1 MINTLR
7 VSLFLLIGLFIF
19 SSCGKGIEPSAPV
32 QENSEPGISGTI
44 NFTGD
49 WPGDITITL
58 LVLFK
63 EPLIDSTDFNITNFA
78 YISNPI
84 PSGISSFTFNTLKD
98 SSIYN
103 FIAPGTYS
111 YFAVAQSKKAEISLI
126 RSDWFI
132 SGYYAV
138 GNTLEPGQI
147 VIPENSALENIKI
160 LCDFDNP
167 PPQPPE

>member
-7 VSLFLLIGLFIF
+7 VSLLLFGLIIF

-32 QENSEPGISGTI
+32 EVNSEPGISGTI
-44 NFTGD
+44 NFTGG
-49 WPGDITITL
+49 WQEDITITL

-84 PSGISSFTFNTLKD
+84 PAGVSSFTFNTVSD

-103 FIAPGTYS
+103 FIAHGTYS

-132 SGYYAV
+132 AGYYAV
-138 GNTLEPGQI
+138 GNNSEAGQI
-147 VIPENSALENIKI
+147 VIPENSVLENINI
-160 LCDFDNP
+160 TCDFNNP